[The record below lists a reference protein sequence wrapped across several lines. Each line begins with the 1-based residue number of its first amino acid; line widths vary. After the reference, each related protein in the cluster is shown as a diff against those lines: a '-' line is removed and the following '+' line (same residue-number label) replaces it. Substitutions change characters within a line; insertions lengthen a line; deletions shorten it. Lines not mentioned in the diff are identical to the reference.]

1 MDVGLTISTVMLSAP
16 LYQKSIQTSSL
27 SAPLFGVYDKG
38 KVLLIDA
45 PAAGKGPSQCM
56 GCGLPS
62 RPPEF
67 PAAIAIT
74 APRVPGPVAASIV
87 ISSGSVPSCAPR
99 SVPRLM
105 LPAHGF
111 PAAAA
116 VPAMNCTA
124 AVRSQ
129 ALQKVPVLSNTRTM
143 SRSASGATAA
153 HVPAA

>member
-74 APRVPGPVAASIV
+74 APRVPGPTAASID
-87 ISSGSVPSCAPR
+87 ISSGSLPSWAPM

-105 LPAHGF
+105 LPTHAL

-124 AVRSQ
+124 AVRSHR
-129 ALQKVPVLSNTRTM
+129 LQQLPLLSHTRTT
-143 SRSASGATAA
+143 SRSAS
-153 HVPAA
+153 